1 MEAGTRTEAAPL
13 RCGRMP
19 DRVDELFAR
28 IANETDNPTTDDL
41 RDLLAQALAAGAT
54 DDEIMAAARRA
65 GRAEL
70 LLDVALRPPG
80 ETVSLDAFIAGSGL
94 DPRFVRLLWRAFDL
108 PTPAGITHAVAPDV
122 ADAMVL
128 MASLAEAFGD
138 DAVLGLARVIG
149 SSTAHLADALA
160 SATRVSFEMPK
171 RDTGAAYA
179 EISAETRRVAR
190 DLLPPLWDAI
200 GAVLRR
206 HIVLVSYQAWAPDD
220 ARTAITV
227 TRTVGFVDLV
237 GSTGVL
243 RAQTVAEIATSVDRF
258 ERLVWDLV
266 TGAGGR
272 AGEADRR

>member
-1 MEAGTRTEAAPL
+1 
-13 RCGRMP
+13 MP

-28 IANETDNPTTDDL
+28 IASETDTPPTDDL

-54 DDEIMAAARRA
+54 DDEIMAAARRVGLARPPPRRGLAAA
-65 GRAEL
+65 GRDRLARRVRSPARASTL
-70 LLDVALRPPG
+70 A
-80 ETVSLDAFIAGSGL
+80 SCAGCGR
-94 DPRFVRLLWRAFDL
+94 RFGL
-108 PTPAGITHAVAPDV
+108 PTPAGITLAVTPDV

-149 SSTAHLADALA
+149 LSTAHLADALA
-160 SATRVSFEMPK
+160 SVTWVSFEMPK

-179 EISAETRRVAR
+179 EISVETRRVAR
-190 DLLPPLWDAI
+190 ALLPPLWDEI

-227 TRTVGFVDLV
+227 TRTVGFVHLV
-237 GSTGVL
+237 GSTDVL
-243 RAQTVAEIATSVDRF
+243 RAQSVAEIATSVDRF

-266 TGAGGR
+266 TGVGGR
-272 AGEADRR
+272 VEADRR